1 MELHGSGPESM
12 GEKKREERKKEK
24 GKLFPFGYL
33 QSRNG
38 NLLGRFRVKKK
49 SLLCVDIDLP

>member
-1 MELHGSGPESM
+1 MELHGTGPESM

-38 NLLGRFRVKKK
+38 ESSRAL
-49 SLLCVDIDLP
+49 